1 MERTY
6 IQYKSNK
13 TGNNIYGKLYSCIM
27 YKEEKHSIT
36 FSQLWDKYYD
46 NTLRPKQESGRPMCN
61 IVINY

>member
-6 IQYKSNK
+6 IQYKLNK
-13 TGNNIYGKLYSCIM
+13 TGNNTYGKLYSFLM
-27 YKEEKHSIT
+27 YKEEKHSVT

-46 NTLRPKQESGRPMCN
+46 NTLRPKQESGRPMCD